1 MMGAILSSYNS
12 ALNSTCT
19 LFSIGLYQKL
29 INPDADNRQVVRSG
43 KIFGWI
49 LAVFSM
55 SLAPLLYGQ
64 ESIFAYLQKMNGLY
78 FIPIF
83 AVVLVGM
90 LSRRVPP
97 IAAKVALVTG
107 FLVIACGYFVPPAP
121 TVVSSMHDFHFLGLV
136 FAYLVVMMLVIGE
149 LRPLKDEWTQ
159 VDVRAVD
166 MTPWVHAR
174 KAGLVLLLLVVDIY
188 VSFADLS
195 VLS

>member
-1 MMGAILSSYNS
+1 M
-12 ALNSTCT
+12 
-19 LFSIGLYQKL
+19 
-29 INPDADNRQVVRSG
+29 RSG
-43 KIFGWI
+43 KIFGWL

-55 SLAPLLYGQ
+55 CLAPLLYGQ

-90 LSRRVPP
+90 LTRRVPP

-107 FLVIACGYFVPPAP
+107 FLVIACGYFVPPAA
-121 TVVSSMHDFHFLGLV
+121 TVVASIHDFHFLGLV
-136 FAYLVVMMLVIGE
+136 FAYLVIMMLVMGE
-149 LRPLKDEWTQ
+149 IWPLKEEWMQ
-159 VDVRAVD
+159 VDVGAVD

-174 KAGLVLLLLVVDIY
+174 KAGMVLLLLVVAIY
-188 VSFADLS
+188 VTFADLS